1 MIDPDPAL
9 GPSSSS
15 AQQSP
20 RQHNRLP
27 RWAAL
32 AAAPGI
38 RNPAVGAHRLLT
50 CARDSVRAPPSLG
63 RVPPVLLSGD
73 GARRWCEKQQ
83 LATAGEE
90 TSLAVYQV
98 TDGARRQWEWCRTQ
112 EAAANAANAA
122 AKAAAD
128 TAAASRVPVAAATC
142 VDGAEAANSSSP
154 VDTSDND
161 TDAIDTGVLHRSPNV
176 SGYNRVDTV
185 GAVVIDHCGR
195 VAAGAQ
201 HTTSSSLF
209 KSSNNKVKEADRKS
223 VGRQGHPAVACC
235 TSQMDGLDLQLAME
249 LDVGLPEV

>member
-15 AQQSP
+15 VQRLP
-20 RQHNRLP
+20 CQHNRLP

-112 EAAANAANAA
+112 EANAA
-122 AKAAAD
+122 AAAGRA
-128 TAAASRVPVAAATC
+128 PVKAATC
-142 VDGAEAANSSSP
+142 VDGAEAANSSLPLRS
-154 VDTSDND
+154 SNK
-161 TDAIDTGVLHRSPNV
+161 DTGAIHTGGAGSSTNI
-176 SGYNRVDTV
+176 SSQSRVDTV
-185 GAVVIDHCGR
+185 GVVVIDPNGR
-195 VAAGAQ
+195 VAAGA
-201 HTTSSSLF
+201 
-209 KSSNNKVKEADRKS
+209 
-223 VGRQGHPAVACC
+223 
-235 TSQMDGLDLQLAME
+235 
-249 LDVGLPEV
+249 

>member
-9 GPSSSS
+9 EPSSSS
-15 AQQSP
+15 VQRLP
-20 RQHNRLP
+20 CQHNRLP

-90 TSLAVYQV
+90 TSLVVYQV

-112 EAAANAANAA
+112 EANAA
-122 AKAAAD
+122 AAAER
-128 TAAASRVPVAAATC
+128 SEVAAAKR
-142 VDGAEAANSSSP
+142 VDMADAANSSLP
-154 VDTSDND
+154 PRAGNNGTG
-161 TDAIDTGVLHRSPNV
+161 AIHTGGVNSFSNA
-176 SGYNRVDTV
+176 SSQSRVDTV
-185 GAVVIDHCGR
+185 GAVVIDHYGR
-195 VAAGAQ
+195 VAAGA
-201 HTTSSSLF
+201 
-209 KSSNNKVKEADRKS
+209 
-223 VGRQGHPAVACC
+223 
-235 TSQMDGLDLQLAME
+235 
-249 LDVGLPEV
+249 